1 MIKTQNLPEYLQD
14 YIEEK
19 TEIKNLT
26 TETTKKQTFNINQ
39 FIKYLQ
45 QNQITELNTKNVK
58 KQIKHYRR
66 HCLKTRKNKRTTV
79 KTYMMNI
86 LEFINSEEVQEEIQ
100 HGPIKKKDII
110 EVKTEDPE

>member
-45 QNQITELNTKNVK
+45 QNQI
-58 KQIKHYRR
+58 Q
-66 HCLKTRKNKRTTV
+66 KTSKNKSNTTDD
-79 KTYMMNI
+79 TA
-86 LEFINSEEVQEEIQ
+86 
-100 HGPIKKKDII
+100 
-110 EVKTEDPE
+110 